1 MPVTL
6 GDINRSSGAATLT
19 AVERLY
25 ALTPVLTH
33 ESTVT
38 APTAAEVTTALDALE
53 AADDAVARRQSLRAH
68 LAAYK
73 RGMVVIDGGANAANY
88 QPKLERWAIRNGV
101 RLLLGMSAEPEPAS
115 SDSLQLISIPLTAYC
130 TGDEYS

>member
-6 GDINRSSGAATLT
+6 ADINRASGAATLT
-19 AVERLY
+19 TVERLY

-33 ESTVT
+33 ESTVA
-38 APTAAEVTTALDALE
+38 APTAADVTEALDALE
-53 AADDAVARRQSLRAH
+53 ATEDAVARRQSLRAH

-115 SDSLQLISIPLTAYC
+115 SDSLQLISIPLTSYC